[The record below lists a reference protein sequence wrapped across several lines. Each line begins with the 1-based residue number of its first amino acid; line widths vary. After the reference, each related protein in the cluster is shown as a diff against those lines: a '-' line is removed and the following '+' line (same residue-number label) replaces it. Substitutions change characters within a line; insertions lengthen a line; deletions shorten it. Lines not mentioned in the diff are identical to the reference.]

1 MPGHQFMPTS
11 CHRGRTPPA
20 LGACVRHAI
29 GEFAGQRNTSVMPRP
44 HPFDHDHEQHPLSA
58 TSPAGVAGA
67 EPDGVNMDRLLT
79 ADELAQ
85 RLGMKDRVGLGSS
98 PRRPDPARPPWPI
111 PTLPRVSRRGLA
123 ARARDR
129 RIGTS
134 REHAIPTDPAAPT
147 RVAELPP
154 LSPSAPVITRRG
166 FVTGA
171 FATPLSSR

>member
-1 MPGHQFMPTS
+1 MPTS

-85 RLGMKDRVGLGSS
+85 RLGMKTEWVWAQARAGRIPHVRLGRY
-98 PRRPDPARPPWPI
+98 RRFRESAVEAWLRELETGGSGRPASTQSRPI
-111 PTLPRVSRRGLA
+111 PLRR
-123 ARARDR
+123 
-129 RIGTS
+129 
-134 REHAIPTDPAAPT
+134 HA
-147 RVAELPP
+147 
-154 LSPSAPVITRRG
+154 
-166 FVTGA
+166 
-171 FATPLSSR
+171 